1 MPKKHRTSL
10 YTKPTNTPHHTL
22 ASSRANDNG
31 RFQVVSPTRGPQAS
45 TDDSSVNGLIDHLRR
60 TQGHV
65 SGSSSSGS
73 PRSFTSQRSVP
84 PSLRNILE
92 LPEPSQPRP
101 RPNSRTLIGVRPP
114 RRVPGPPPPI
124 SWIRGNTDGAH
135 DPSTNVKS
143 DIMPNLEQVHRLER
157 LPGAVFPRHDSLQH
171 AVMLSMAQ
179 NWAWHVEYDG
189 LYLSQLPRHTKAA
202 ILSYVAQFSQEV
214 PLARYMKGLTA
225 LFPTRAEYA
234 EIHSVELEDNVIHA
248 PNTNS
253 MAERL
258 DLSNALGR
266 WLSFKKLDKILQ
278 VSHPADLASGNATEE
293 NIPDSWDR
301 TEYETEKSDIPRSM
315 GQQLRFDNLKY
326 LSFAHPHNFS
336 ASWTELV
343 TLLSDIPTITH
354 LSLAYWPCPSNHPT
368 SPVPSLVHPIGDR
381 NSPSSYE
388 AAGILRRL
396 SRSTLCLKWL
406 DLEGCSD
413 WLHLLPG
420 WTEYPE
426 GLKDPVDYGPE
437 WNHSWRNVV
446 SLNLAPGW
454 NIQVPDAL
462 EDHVPGS
469 TVSSLLE
476 PVLREYRRDVDK
488 YEANVSRAMSVYQSI
503 RTYRANDRG
512 KAVQAETGKEELD
525 RVKAIWVKAIL
536 KGMRSPPRADAFP
549 R

>member
-60 TQGHV
+60 TQGNV
-65 SGSSSSGS
+65 SGTSSSAS

-84 PSLRNILE
+84 PALREILE

-101 RPNSRTLIGVRPP
+101 RPDARTLIGVRPV
-114 RRVPGPPPPI
+114 RRVPGPPPPT
-124 SWIRGNTDGAH
+124 SWLTGDTDGAQGS
-135 DPSTNVKS
+135 STNAES
-143 DIMPNLEQVHRLER
+143 DSMSDHEQVHRLER
-157 LPGAVFPRHDSLQH
+157 LPGAVFPGQDSLQQS
-171 AVMLSMAQ
+171 VMVSMAR
-179 NWAWHVEYDG
+179 NWAWHVNYDG
-189 LYLSQLPRHTKAA
+189 LYLSQLPRHTKTAL
-202 ILSYVAQFSQEV
+202 LSYVAQLSQEE
-214 PLARYMKGLTA
+214 PLAPYMNGLTA
-225 LFPTRAEYA
+225 LYPTRAEYA
-234 EIHSVELEDNVIHA
+234 KTLSAELEDDVLDTA
-248 PNTNS
+248 NTNTA
-253 MAERL
+253 AERL

-278 VSHPADLASGNATEE
+278 ISHPADLSSGNATEGKV
-293 NIPDSWDR
+293 PDSWDS
-301 TEYETEKSDIPRSM
+301 TEYETEKSDIPRSL

-336 ASWTELV
+336 ANWPELV
-343 TLLSDIPTITH
+343 TLLSDLPTITH
-354 LSLAYWPCPSNHPT
+354 LSLAYWPCPSNH
-368 SPVPSLVHPIGDR
+368 SPSRVPSLVHSLADR

-396 SRSTLCLKWL
+396 SRSTFCLKWL

-413 WLHLLPG
+413 WLHLLPL

-426 GLKDPVDYGPE
+426 DLNGAPVDYGPE
-437 WNHSWRNVV
+437 WNTSWRNVV

-454 NIQVPDAL
+454 DVKVPDAL

-469 TVSSLLE
+469 TVSSTLE
-476 PVLREYRRDVDK
+476 PVLREYRRDVNH
-488 YEANVSRAMSVYQSI
+488 YGANVFRALSVYHSI
-503 RTYRANDRG
+503 RVYRANDRG
-512 KAVQAETGKEELD
+512 KAIQAETGKEELD
-525 RVKAIWVKAIL
+525 RMQAIL
-536 KGMRSPPRADAFP
+536 KGMRSPPR
-549 R
+549 